1 MTKKI
6 QSQSKRWKKRILPSD
21 EFVARILT
29 DKEKGL
35 TAKQIQSFH
44 GITPNQYK
52 YIVYTLGKKLDKS
65 PNFKSTKSARS
76 VNVNVL
82 SAAGAKAEVWVP
94 MEKTVDYFYGEKEK
108 KNFWKG
114 LVSKIFFWYGQKS
127 KG

>member
-1 MTKKI
+1 MTK
-6 QSQSKRWKKRILPSD
+6 KKRILPSD

-52 YIVYTLGKKLDKS
+52 YIVYTLGKKLDKR

-76 VNVNVL
+76 VNVSVL
-82 SAAGAKAEVWVP
+82 SATGASAEVWNP
-94 MEKTVDYFYGEKEK
+94 MEKTVDFFYPKKEK
-108 KNFWKG
+108 KSLWKR
-114 LVSKIFFWYGQKS
+114 LVSKIFFWYRK
-127 KG
+127 KA

>member
-6 QSQSKRWKKRILPSD
+6 QSQSKRWKKTILPSD

-76 VNVNVL
+76 VNVSVL
-82 SAAGAKAEVWVP
+82 SATGASAEVWTP
-94 MEKTVDYFYGEKEK
+94 MEKTVDFFYPKKEK
-108 KNFWKG
+108 KSLWKR
-114 LVSKIFFWYGQKS
+114 LVSKIFFWYRK
-127 KG
+127 KA

>member
-6 QSQSKRWKKRILPSD
+6 QSQSKRWAKRTMPSD

-82 SAAGAKAEVWVP
+82 SATGASAEVWNP
-94 MEKTVDYFYGEKEK
+94 MEKTVDFFYPKKEK
-108 KNFWKG
+108 KSLWKR
-114 LVSKIFFWYGQKS
+114 LVSKIFFWYRK
-127 KG
+127 KA

>member
-1 MTKKI
+1 M
-6 QSQSKRWKKRILPSD
+6 SQTDRTRPSD

-52 YIVYTLGKKLDKS
+52 YIVYTLAKKLDKS

-76 VNVNVL
+76 AAVTVS
-82 SAAGAKAEVWVP
+82 SASEAKADVWIP
-94 MEKTVDYFYGEKEK
+94 MEKTVDFFYPNKEK
-108 KNFWKG
+108 KSLWKR
-114 LVSKIFFWYGQKS
+114 LVSKIFFWYRK
-127 KG
+127 KA

>member
-6 QSQSKRWKKRILPSD
+6 QSQSKRWEKRILPSD

-76 VNVNVL
+76 AAVTVS
-82 SAAGAKAEVWVP
+82 SASEAKADVWIP
-94 MEKTVDYFYGEKEK
+94 MEKTVDFFYPKKEK
-108 KNFWKG
+108 KSLWKR
-114 LVSKIFFWYGQKS
+114 LVSKIFFWYRK
-127 KG
+127 KA

>member
-1 MTKKI
+1 MTKK
-6 QSQSKRWKKRILPSD
+6 KRTLPSD

-65 PNFKSTKSARS
+65 PNFKSTKSVRS

-82 SAAGAKAEVWVP
+82 SATGASAEVWNP
-94 MEKTVDYFYGEKEK
+94 MEKTVDFFYPKKEK
-108 KNFWKG
+108 KSLWKR
-114 LVSKIFFWYGQKS
+114 LVSKIFFWYRK
-127 KG
+127 KA

>member
-6 QSQSKRWKKRILPSD
+6 QLQSKRWAKRTMPSD

-52 YIVYTLGKKLDKS
+52 YIVYTLGKKLNKS
-65 PNFKSTKSARS
+65 ANFKSTKSARS
-76 VNVNVL
+76 VAVNVV
-82 SAAGAKAEVWVP
+82 SATGASAEVWNP
-94 MEKTVDYFYGEKEK
+94 MEKTVDFFYPKKEK
-108 KNFWKG
+108 KSLWKR
-114 LVSKIFFWYGQKS
+114 LVSKIFFWYRK
-127 KG
+127 KA

>member
-6 QSQSKRWKKRILPSD
+6 QSQSKRWAKRTMPSD

-52 YIVYTLGKKLDKS
+52 YIVYTLGKKLNKS
-65 PNFKSTKSARS
+65 ANFKSTKSARS

-82 SAAGAKAEVWVP
+82 SATGASAEVWNP
-94 MEKTVDYFYGEKEK
+94 MEKTVDFFYPKKETK
-108 KNFWKG
+108 SFWKV
-114 LVSKIFFWYGQKS
+114 LVSKIFFWYGK
-127 KG
+127 KA

>member
-1 MTKKI
+1 M
-6 QSQSKRWKKRILPSD
+6 SQTDRTRPSD

-29 DKEKGL
+29 DKENGL

-44 GITPNQYK
+44 GITKNQYK
-52 YIVYTLGKKLDKS
+52 YIVYTLGKKLNANS
-65 PNFKSTKSARS
+65 ANFKSTKSAQ
-76 VNVNVL
+76 
-82 SAAGAKAEVWVP
+82 SAAVTVSSASEAKADVWIP
-94 MEKTVDYFYGEKEK
+94 MEKTVDFFYPKKKK

>member
-52 YIVYTLGKKLDKS
+52 YIVYTLAKKLDKS
-65 PNFKSTKSARS
+65 PNFKSTKSAQ
-76 VNVNVL
+76 
-82 SAAGAKAEVWVP
+82 SAAVTVSSASEAKADVWIP
-94 MEKTVDYFYGEKEK
+94 MEKTVDFFYPKKEK
-108 KNFWKG
+108 KSLWKR
-114 LVSKIFFWYGQKS
+114 LVSKIFFWYRK
-127 KG
+127 KA